1 MLPET
6 YYRKFINLDYA
17 GIPED
22 PFSPRVP
29 KISLTGPNTGSI
41 WASMKAK
48 RNNLEIFWKVNIK
61 MSQSSVENATSLM
74 L

>member
-1 MLPET
+1 MITL

-29 KISLTGPNTGSI
+29 KISLTGPI
-41 WASMKAK
+41 WVSMKAK
-48 RNNLEIFWKVNIK
+48 KDNFEIFW
-61 MSQSSVENATSLM
+61 
-74 L
+74 

>member
-22 PFSPRVP
+22 PFSSRGP

-41 WASMKAK
+41 WPSMKAK
-48 RNNLEIFWKVNIK
+48 RNNLEIF
-61 MSQSSVENATSLM
+61 
-74 L
+74 